1 MAASGLPRMQAGLG
15 ASPLVVRLP
24 NFRTR
29 RRTASL
35 WKLQRGRMA
44 TSGLLSFMATKLG
57 ALPLLARLPNFRPRR
72 GAILKEL
79 QRGRMATS
87 GLPRMWVARLGALPL
102 LVRLPSLRFQILLVV
117 LWELRRDRVAI
128 SVLPRR
134 EQTKLDTSYPGRN
147 RSLSVC

>member
-1 MAASGLPRMQAGLG
+1 MATSGLPKLKVTRLG

-24 NFRTR
+24 N
-29 RRTASL
+29 
-35 WKLQRGRMA
+35 
-44 TSGLLSFMATKLG
+44 LLSQSEKVDLV
-57 ALPLLARLPNFRPRR
+57 
-72 GAILKEL
+72 EL
-79 QRGRMATS
+79 QRGRMAAS

-128 SVLPRR
+128 SGLPRR